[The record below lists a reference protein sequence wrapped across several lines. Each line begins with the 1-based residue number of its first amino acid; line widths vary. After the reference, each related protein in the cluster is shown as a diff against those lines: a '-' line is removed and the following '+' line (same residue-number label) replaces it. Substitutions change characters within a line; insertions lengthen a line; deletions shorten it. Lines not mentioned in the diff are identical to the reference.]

1 MSWFKRNKEG
11 ITTSTSD
18 KKEVPEGL
26 WSRCPKCKTI
36 FTKGELAGMCYV
48 CDRCGHHERIGSEE
62 YFSIIFLILIV
73 VFVFIF
79 RTSDLQPYSISK
91 DLNIKAERDITLE
104 IGGNGETLILD
115 QARNVLLSYSKE
127 QENFVSTVTKVLERD
142 RKKMGILKNSYV
154 VLRLSQDNRL
164 SIFDP
169 QTEREIDLAG
179 FGSANIQVFYDILK

>member
-1 MSWFKRNKEG
+1 MKNILKRKLTFNSSLPFF
-11 ITTSTSD
+11 I
-18 KKEVPEGL
+18 
-26 WSRCPKCKTI
+26 
-36 FTKGELAGMCYV
+36 V
-48 CDRCGHHERIGSEE
+48 CS
-62 YFSIIFLILIV
+62 LILIG

-115 QARNVLLSYSKE
+115 EAGNVLLSYSKE

-142 RKKMGILKNSYV
+142 RKKNGISENSNV

-164 SIFDP
+164 SIYDP

-179 FGSANIQVFYDILK
+179 FGQSNIQVFYDILN

>member
-1 MSWFKRNKEG
+1 MKNILKQKLTFNSSLPLF
-11 ITTSTSD
+11 I
-18 KKEVPEGL
+18 
-26 WSRCPKCKTI
+26 
-36 FTKGELAGMCYV
+36 V
-48 CDRCGHHERIGSEE
+48 CS
-62 YFSIIFLILIV
+62 LILIV

-142 RKKMGILKNSYV
+142 RKKMGILKNSNV